1 MTDDTVWSFTTN
13 NNNANERLSLTL
25 NDDNELEIIISH
37 QSRKWVVLNRVQII
51 RVFKNIDRIIES
63 VIDKVI
69 KEESEN

>member
-1 MTDDTVWSFTTN
+1 MTDDTVWSFSTN
-13 NNNANERLSLTL
+13 NMNGNERLSLTL
-25 NDDNELEIIISH
+25 NDDNDLEIIISH

>member
-1 MTDDTVWSFTTN
+1 MGDDTVWSFTTN
-13 NNNANERLSLTL
+13 NKNANGRLSLTL
-25 NDDNELEIIISH
+25 NDDNDLEIIISH

>member
-1 MTDDTVWSFTTN
+1 MADDIIWSFTTN
-13 NNNANERLSLTL
+13 NKNANERLSLTL

>member
-13 NNNANERLSLTL
+13 NKNANERLSLTL

>member
-1 MTDDTVWSFTTN
+1 MADDTIWSFTTN
-13 NNNANERLSLTL
+13 NKNANERLSLTL

>member
-1 MTDDTVWSFTTN
+1 MADDIVWSFTTN
-13 NNNANERLSLTL
+13 NKNANERLSLTL
-25 NDDNELEIIISH
+25 NDDNDLEIIISH

>member
-1 MTDDTVWSFTTN
+1 MADDTVWSFTTN
-13 NNNANERLSLTL
+13 NKNANERLSLTL
-25 NDDNELEIIISH
+25 NDDNDLEIIISH

>member
-13 NNNANERLSLTL
+13 DKNANDRLSLTL
-25 NDDNELEIIISH
+25 NDDNELEIIIPH
-37 QSRKWVVLNRVQII
+37 QSRKWVILNRAQII

-69 KEESEN
+69 KEESED

>member
-1 MTDDTVWSFTTN
+1 MADDTVWSFTTN
-13 NNNANERLSLTL
+13 NKNANERLSLTL
-25 NDDNELEIIISH
+25 NDDNDLEIIIPH